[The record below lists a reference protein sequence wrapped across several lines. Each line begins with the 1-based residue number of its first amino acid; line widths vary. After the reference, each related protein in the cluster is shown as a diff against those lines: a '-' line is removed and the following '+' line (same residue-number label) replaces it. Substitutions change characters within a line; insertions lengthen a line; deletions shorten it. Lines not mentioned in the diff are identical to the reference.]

1 MEEKIRG
8 IPFDANE
15 VVLPDG
21 SLGYDN
27 VIYSSDFAEWMSTY
41 FKNGVLVPGG
51 AILDQ
56 ELKVTKVDSTHVK
69 INVGNIVVNGR
80 TGFVTSPISVEIPA
94 SEPNKSRTD
103 RLVIELNIKETVNC
117 FMLKLIKGETKQ
129 NPTPPAI
136 TRTDEVYHMSLA
148 TITSGVS
155 GINKVEDD
163 RPEENLCGISQ
174 VLIGVRPALPVTG
187 DSASNISYDN
197 YYSGNTETV
206 QTALDHLNNPANQIQ
221 IKEDGVLTKN
231 LNLTIKESW
240 LNVGEVPTP
249 PYSDPVFNA
258 KYKSYGKPVELDGY
272 LYGIVRYGSTSTSKT
287 SLVKFD
293 EKRHEVVCDM
303 PYAGGIINYFCKYK
317 GSLYTIYKRSSSS
330 PSIPTGEIWKFNP
343 DTKAFTKVAT
353 APIEIENI
361 FGVIEYAGD
370 LHFFIN
376 TVVSSSIA
384 YHHYK
389 FDGSS
394 ITLVTNSS
402 PFISI
407 NILYGVR
414 KGYLYALYCPN
425 ILQSEETRFFKRFNG
440 TSWSN
445 YSTDFLNK
453 IPEYNESLQNN
464 PFLID
469 DNHFMYLQRFST
481 QFVEVTSGNSY
492 DNSIIAPYY
501 DCSGVLL
508 MYKGKLTLLSGYSET
523 NHGGNGIYSNFFVR
537 EKILCLEG

>member
-51 AILDQ
+51 AILDE

-69 INVGNIVVNGR
+69 VNVGNIVVNGR

-94 SEPNKSRTD
+94 SEPDKLRMD

-117 FMLKLIKGETKQ
+117 FMLKLIKGETKK

-155 GINKVEDD
+155 GINEVEDD

-187 DSASNISYDN
+187 DSASNISYEN
-197 YYSGNTETV
+197 YYSGATETV
-206 QTALDHLNNPANQIQ
+206 QTALDNLNNPANQVQ

-240 LNVGEVPTP
+240 LNVGEIKTASGNL
-249 PYSDPVFNA
+249 YNA
-258 KYKSYGKPVELDGY
+258 TSKYYGKPVELDGY
-272 LYGIVRYGSTSTSKT
+272 LYGCIQIKVSDQYKQK
-287 SLVKFD
+287 LEKFD
-293 EKRHEVVCDM
+293 EKGYEVVCDT
-303 PYAGGIINYFCKYK
+303 PYVRTCYSCKYK
-317 GSLYTIYKRSSSS
+317 GSLYVIYASNSSS
-330 PSIPTGEIWKFNP
+330 PSIPNGEIWKFNL
-343 DTKAFTKVAT
+343 DTKSFTKVAT
-353 APIEIENI
+353 APIVIYDI
-361 FGVIEYAGD
+361 YGAIEYAGD
-370 LHFFIN
+370 LHFFVRGYE
-376 TVVSSSIA
+376 TGSSY

-402 PFISI
+402 PFVNI
-407 NILYGVR
+407 NTLYGVR
-414 KGYLYALYCPN
+414 EGYLYALYCPN
-425 ILQSEETRFFKRFNG
+425 ILQSGETRFFKRFNG
-440 TSWSN
+440 TSWSD
-445 YSTDFLNK
+445 YSTNIDNK
-453 IPEYNESLQNN
+453 IPLYSDALQNI

-469 DNHFMYLQRFST
+469 DNHFMYLQKFSS
-481 QFVEVTSGNSY
+481 QFVEIKSENTF

-501 DCSGVLL
+501 SCSGVLL
-508 MYKGKLTLLSGYSET
+508 MYKGKLTLLSGYSRIQD
-523 NHGGNGIYSNFFVR
+523 GGNGSYSNFFVR

>member
-41 FKNGVLVPGG
+41 FKNGVLVAGG

-94 SEPNKSRTD
+94 SEPNKFRTD

-117 FMLKLIKGETKQ
+117 FMLKLIKGETKKS
-129 NPTPPAI
+129 PTPPSI
-136 TRTDEVYHMSLA
+136 TRTNEVYHMSLA

-163 RPEENLCGISQ
+163 RPEESLCGISQ

-187 DSASNISYDN
+187 DSASNISYNN

-206 QTALDHLNNPANQIQ
+206 QTALDNLNNPANQVK

-231 LNLTIKESW
+231 LNLTIRESW
-240 LNVGEVPTP
+240 LNVGEIPTP
-249 PYSDPVFNA
+249 PKSEPLYNA
-258 KYKSYGKPVELDGY
+258 KNKYYGKPVELDGY
-272 LYGIVRYGSTSTSKT
+272 LYGMIHDNSK
-287 SLVKFD
+287 SPVKDQLVKFD
-293 EKRHEVVCDM
+293 EKGYEVVCDM
-303 PYAGGIINYFCKYK
+303 PYNSSPLGYFCKYK
-317 GSLYTIYKRSSSS
+317 DSLYIVYRYYSSSV
-330 PSIPTGEIWKFNP
+330 PNGEIWKFNP
-343 DTKAFTKVAT
+343 NTKSFTKVAT
-353 APIEIENI
+353 IPTVAYDVYGAIEFSGN
-361 FGVIEYAGD
+361 
-370 LHFFIN
+370 LHFFIRTTN
-376 TVVSSSIA
+376 A

-389 FDGSS
+389 FDGTS
-394 ITLVTNSS
+394 ITLVTSSS
-402 PFISI
+402 PFVNI
-407 NILYGVR
+407 NTLYGVR
-414 KGYLYALYCPN
+414 KGYLYALYNANN
-425 ILQSEETRFFKRFNG
+425 IGSEETYFFKRFNG
-440 TSWSN
+440 TSWSD
-445 YSTDFLNK
+445 YATKGFYAK
-453 IPEYNESLQNN
+453 IPFYYEQLQNI

-469 DNHFMYLQRFST
+469 DNHFMYLQINSS
-481 QFVEVTSGNSY
+481 QFADIKSGDTF
-492 DNSIIAPYY
+492 DNGIIAPYY
-501 DCSGVLL
+501 QCSGSLL
-508 MYKGKLTLLSGYSET
+508 MYKGKLTFLSGYSRV
-523 NHGGNGIYSNFFVR
+523 NDGGNGSYNNFFVR